1 MSLVPILLQAAGSAA
16 GPVERHLNDLA
27 ASLAAWPEAL
37 RGVVLAVATFISE
50 DLTTI
55 FAGLLVARGKLDFT
69 SALIACTA
77 GIWVGDGG
85 LWALGRLFG
94 RPALRLPLMRRWI
107 PPESVAR
114 AERWFAHRGLRVVI
128 VSRFL
133 PGSRVAASSPPACW
147 RARSWFL
154 GWALLAALVWTPM
167 LLGAAV
173 VAAPQIE
180 QGISNLLQLQ
190 GAWRFVAPVS
200 PSSCSSPCCALELA
214 SDWRAPAVA
223 RDGCRLHWEFWPPW
237 FLYAPCC
244 RGTPARGRHRS
255 LTLPTP
261 PTPAWSR
268 AAHRREQ
275 GADPAGARRGRRGA
289 GLRRAHAPAARGAG
303 RRHARRGRRRGAL
316 AGRVAWMARQGLDF
330 PLVLKPDV
338 GQRGSGV
345 RLVRTEDEARRYLRT
360 MPLAAVA
367 QEYAPG
373 PHELGV
379 FWVRAPGEAQ
389 GRIFSVTET
398 FFPEVV
404 GDGEHDL
411 HDLILLH
418 PHAVLQHRVFLR
430 RHAEQLDWI
439 PGPGA
444 HVPLVTSGNHAQG
457 TLFRDGARLGSDALC
472 ARLDALVPPDSGLC
486 IGRFD
491 LRAPDLA
498 ALQRGEGFRIVELN
512 GATAEATHIYDPALG
527 PWRGPLAAGGCSSR
541 SGCVRDRRRE
551 PRRGHAPRARARC
564 GDAGANTAV
573 SRREF
578 AGNPSHAPAAP
589 LPWHFRP
596 RPYDARG
603 RPSRPGTGSLTDPA
617 CSGAC
622 MKFSTV
628 WFRCWRLRHRAA
640 PPQPRRSPASSTW
653 T

>member
-1 MSLVPILLQAAGSAA
+1 MPLVPILLQAAGDAA
-16 GPVERHLNDLA
+16 GPVERHLTDLA

-37 RGVVLAVATFISE
+37 RGVVLAVSTFISE

-85 LWALGRLFG
+85 LWALGRWFG
-94 RPALRLPLMRRWI
+94 RPALKLPLMRRWI

-133 PGSRVAASSPPACW
+133 PGSRVAAFFTAGMLGA
-147 RARSWFL
+147 RASWFL

-173 VAAPQIE
+173 IAAPQIE
-180 QGISNLLQLQ
+180 QGITNLLQLE
-190 GAWRFVAPVS
+190 GGWRFVAPVLS
-200 PSSCSSPCCALELA
+200 FVVLISVLRALELA
-214 SDWRAPAVA
+214 SDWRARRLWRAKWV
-223 RDGCRLHWEFWPPW
+223 RRLHWQFWPSW
-237 FLYAPCC
+237 ILYAPCL
-244 RGTPARGRHRS
+244 PWYLWLAARHRS
-255 LTLPTP
+255 LSLPTVANP
-261 PTPAWSR
+261 GM
-268 AAHRREQ
+268 E
-275 GADPAGARRGRRGA
+275 AG
-289 GLRRAHAPAARGAG
+289 GLLGESKAQVLEALVAG
-303 RRHARRGRRRGAL
+303 RPEAQALVARTRRLPAAL
-316 AGRVAWMARQGLDF
+316 AGGAPDAAAAEARWPDVSAWMAREGLDF

-345 RLVRTEDEARRYLRT
+345 RLVRTEAEARSYLRS

-379 FWVRAPGEAQ
+379 LWVRAPGEAQ
-389 GRIFSVTET
+389 GRIVSTTEKL
-398 FFPEVV
+398 FPEVV

-418 PHAVLQHRVFLR
+418 PRAVLQHRVFLR

-444 HVPLVTSGNHAQG
+444 QVPLVTSGSHAQG
-457 TLFRDGARLGSDALC
+457 ALFKDGARLGSDALR
-472 ARLDALVPPDSGLC
+472 ARLDALVSPDAGLC

-498 ALQRGEGFRIVELN
+498 ALQRGEGFRIVEFS
-512 GATAEATHIYDPALG
+512 GATAEATPIDDPELG
-527 PWRGPLAAGGCSSR
+527 LWRGPVTAWRALFAQWRMMFEIGAANRAAG
-541 SGCVRDRRRE
+541 
-551 PRRGHAPRARARC
+551 ARPT
-564 GDAGANTAV
+564 GAGALWRRWRE
-573 SRREF
+573 SRR
-578 AGNPSHAPAAP
+578 
-589 LPWHFRP
+589 LRKWHP
-596 RPYDARG
+596 
-603 RPSRPGTGSLTDPA
+603 
-617 CSGAC
+617 
-622 MKFSTV
+622 
-628 WFRCWRLRHRAA
+628 
-640 PPQPRRSPASSTW
+640 PAS
-653 T
+653 